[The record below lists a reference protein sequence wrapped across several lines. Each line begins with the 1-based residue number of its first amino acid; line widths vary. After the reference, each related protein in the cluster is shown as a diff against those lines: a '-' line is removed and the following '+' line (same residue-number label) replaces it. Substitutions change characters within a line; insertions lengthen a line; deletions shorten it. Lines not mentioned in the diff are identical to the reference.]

1 MNNYYFVQQILFNST
16 IENLIEPNI
25 EIIYHSKSLME
36 ANNYILNMGK
46 IQIKSKRYNINDMLK
61 KTPTDEDM
69 DGFYLVNAQ
78 DDDDLKDTFYIYQK
92 ISKISRGYM
101 FNSTDVQIEKLGFLK
116 IINYALNKDD
126 NNDNTITMSINQT
139 TSYRD
144 VEVDSNIQYQLIQ
157 ELKNKLE
164 EINLKKNN

>member
-1 MNNYYFVQQILFNST
+1 
-16 IENLIEPNI
+16 
-25 EIIYHSKSLME
+25 
-36 ANNYILNMGK
+36 
-46 IQIKSKRYNINDMLK
+46 
-61 KTPTDEDM
+61 
-69 DGFYLVNAQ
+69 
-78 DDDDLKDTFYIYQK
+78 
-92 ISKISRGYM
+92 M
-101 FNSTDVQIEKLGFLK
+101 FEKLGFLK

>member
-46 IQIKSKRYNINDMLK
+46 IQIKSKRYNINDILK